1 MTQNS
6 FPDQGLLGVGTSYY
20 ILLDDSKREAR
31 KMPLARIDLIKG
43 KSSEYRRA
51 IADGVYRALVE
62 AVGAP
67 ENDQFAVVSEHEP
80 DNLVYDPTYLGI
92 DRTDEVVFIQI
103 ALNEGHTVEKKA
115 LYARICELLA
125 QKPGVRP
132 EDVMI
137 NLIEVSK
144 ANWSYGKG
152 EAQYVS

>member
-1 MTQNS
+1 
-6 FPDQGLLGVGTSYY
+6 
-20 ILLDDSKREAR
+20 
-31 KMPLARIDLIKG
+31 MPLARIDLIKG

-80 DNLVYDPTYLGI
+80 EDLLYDPTYLSI
-92 DRTDEVVFIQI
+92 DRSDEVVFIQI
-103 ALNEGHTVEKKA
+103 TLNEGRTEEKKA
-115 LYARICELLA
+115 LYAKICELLV

-137 NLIEVSK
+137 NLVEVSK
-144 ANWSYGKG
+144 ANWSYGNG